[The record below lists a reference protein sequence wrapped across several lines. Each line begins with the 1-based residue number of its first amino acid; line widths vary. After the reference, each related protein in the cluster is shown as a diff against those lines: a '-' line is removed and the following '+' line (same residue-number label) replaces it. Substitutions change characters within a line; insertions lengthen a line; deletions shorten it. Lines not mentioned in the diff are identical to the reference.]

1 MKKSLRRAG
10 HRRNRC
16 ALHQSVATTF
26 EPLDPRV
33 LMSGS
38 AAVTVR
44 NDLNH
49 NGTFE
54 AGEGLAGWTVFVDS
68 NPENGVQ
75 DATDPKGITD
85 SSGKVTINGI
95 AAGTWDI
102 YEVVPSGFAPAPGF
116 KSFDRTSIRD
126 NKTDDV
132 LFMNVPV

>member
-16 ALHQSVATTF
+16 ALHQSVATAF

-33 LMSGS
+33 LLSGS
-38 AAVTVR
+38 AAVTVG

-68 NPENGVQ
+68 IPGNGVQ

-85 SSGKVTINGI
+85 GTGKVTINGI
-95 AAGTWDI
+95 EAGTWT
-102 YEVVPSGFAPAPGF
+102 SMKWFPAA
-116 KSFDRTSIRD
+116 
-126 NKTDDV
+126 
-132 LFMNVPV
+132 